1 MLMTAMTAQISAM
14 RITWLVLT
22 DLVLVIT
29 EARNDPRSS
38 TALGATPLVGQDC
51 SITAVA
57 PMPSPT
63 DPRPMARFAHA
74 DRLS

>member
-29 EARNDPRSS
+29 EGDFSVLEPA
-38 TALGATPLVGQDC
+38 
-51 SITAVA
+51 
-57 PMPSPT
+57 
-63 DPRPMARFAHA
+63 
-74 DRLS
+74 